1 MIRRSPILEE
11 VGVERRSV
19 LKRVA
24 TILGLLLAFGAAAVI
39 AIAIWP
45 ESAGNGDTHVR
56 VDRSPST
63 GLRGSGVPAGG
74 VLGASSGSNAG
85 RGKGLASDMAKLA
98 RPDDARFA
106 LQPVTGPLP
115 VHYRFKHPPVAGILF
130 DVKSGEVL
138 WQRKP
143 ELKRPIA
150 SLTKMM
156 TALMVARADPPDV
169 RVKIS
174 RNAAHTQGSA
184 TGLLP
189 RGRKVPLEALLKA
202 LILIS
207 ANDAAVALAEH
218 DGGSVPRFIKEMN
231 AQAEAMGLGCTHF
244 TTPNGLRDRGN
255 HSCPRDLATLAR
267 ADLANKRISQ
277 IVRTRYA
284 KPRFPIKGKRLYLS
298 NNHYFLQHGIGVPG
312 ARVTGLKTGFT
323 DAAGSCYV
331 TTARLGSRHLG
342 LVLLHSPNPL
352 TQVPALLRAGF
363 VETGALAPTAPAP
376 PVTPPSND

>member
-1 MIRRSPILEE
+1 MI
-11 VGVERRSV
+11 
-19 LKRVA
+19 KRAAV
-24 TILGLLLAFGAAAVI
+24 ILGLLLAFGAVALV

-45 ESAGNGDTHVR
+45 ESAGNGDIR
-56 VDRSPST
+56 SIRADRTPSGATGTSGAVPEDASSPVKS
-63 GLRGSGVPAGG
+63 AGG
-74 VLGASSGSNAG
+74 E
-85 RGKGLASDMAKLA
+85 LASDVAKLA
-98 RPDDARFA
+98 RPNDARFA
-106 LQPVTGPLP
+106 LQPVTEPPP
-115 VHYRFKHPPVAGILF
+115 VHYRFKHPPTAGILF

-143 ELKRPIA
+143 ELERPIA

-156 TALMVARADPPDV
+156 TALMVARGDAPDE

-231 AQAEAMGLGCTHF
+231 AQAEAMGLTCTHF

-255 HSCPRDLATLAR
+255 HSCPRDLAALAR

-277 IVRTRYA
+277 ITATRYA

-298 NNHYFLQHGIGVPG
+298 NNHYFLMHGVNGVPG
-312 ARVTGLKTGFT
+312 AQVTGVKTGFT

-331 TTARLGSRHLG
+331 TTARLGSHHLG
-342 LVLLHSPNPL
+342 LVLLHSPSPL

-363 VETGALAPTAPAP
+363 VEVGALAPTVPAP
-376 PVTPPSND
+376 PVSPPPAG

>member
-1 MIRRSPILEE
+1 MIRR
-11 VGVERRSV
+11 
-19 LKRVA
+19 A
-24 TILGLLLAFGAAAVI
+24 AAILGLVLAVGTVAVI

-45 ESAGNGDTHVR
+45 ENAGNGDTQSVR
-56 VDRSPST
+56 ADSGASASPR
-63 GLRGSGVPAGG
+63 GGGAGVAVGPRGSMRRGG
-74 VLGASSGSNAG
+74 N
-85 RGKGLASDMAKLA
+85 RLASDLAQLA

-130 DVKSGEVL
+130 DVRSGEVL

-143 ELKRPIA
+143 GLERPIA

-156 TALMVARADPPDV
+156 TALMVARADPPDD

-189 RGRKVPLEALLKA
+189 RGRRVPLEALLKA

-218 DGGSVPRFIKEMN
+218 DGGSVPRFVKEMN
-231 AQAEAMGLGCTHF
+231 GQAEAMGLTCTHF

-255 HSCPRDLATLAR
+255 HSCPRDLAALAR
-267 ADLANKRISQ
+267 ADLANKRIAQ

-284 KPRFPIKGKRLYLS
+284 KPRFPIKGKRLYLT

-312 ARVTGLKTGFT
+312 AQVTGVKTGFT

-331 TTARLGSRHLG
+331 TTARLGSRQLG
-342 LVLLHSPNPL
+342 LVLLHSPSPL

-376 PVTPPSND
+376 PVTPPSSD

>member
-1 MIRRSPILEE
+1 MIRRI
-11 VGVERRSV
+11 
-19 LKRVA
+19 A
-24 TILGLLLAFGAAAVI
+24 AILGLVLACGVVAAI

-45 ESAGNGDTHVR
+45 ESAGNGDTARRAVSQ
-56 VDRSPST
+56 VTLPT
-63 GLRGSGVPAGG
+63 VTAVGVPP
-74 VLGASSGSNAG
+74 
-85 RGKGLASDMAKLA
+85 RGETSEAT
-98 RPDDARFA
+98 RPGDSRFA

-115 VHYRFKHPPVAGILF
+115 VHYRFKHPPLAGILF
-130 DVKSGEVL
+130 DVRSGEVL

-143 ELKRPIA
+143 TLERPIA

-156 TALMVARADPPDV
+156 TALLVARTDPPDG

-189 RGRKVPLEALLKA
+189 RGKKVPLEALLKA

-218 DGGSVPRFIKEMN
+218 DGGSVPHFIKEMN
-231 AQAEAMGLGCTHF
+231 EQAGSMGLRCTHF

-255 HSCPRDLATLAR
+255 HSCPHDLAALAR
-267 ADLANKRISQ
+267 ADLANKRIAQ
-277 IVRTRYA
+277 IARTRYA
-284 KPRFPIKGKRLYLS
+284 KPRFPIKGKRLYLT

-312 ARVTGLKTGFT
+312 AQVTGLKTGFT

-331 TTARLGSRHLG
+331 TTARLGRHQLG
-342 LVLLHSPNPL
+342 LVLLHSPSPL

-363 VETGALAPTAPAP
+363 VEIGALAPAAPAP
-376 PVTPPSND
+376 PVAPPPTG